1 MKRRL
6 LLCLLAASF
15 MFVLT
20 ACGEKAS
27 SVTEGS
33 REDTTAQ
40 QQIPIENN
48 STLRDFERQA
58 LEVEQKTKE
67 QQRLMREG
75 HPRYQ
80 QALAEGYIDPN
91 DPKLTYQDVKD
102 IIESVTNEIPDDGEL
117 AYIDQEILIMKRIRD
132 IQRYPD
138 LSHEDGNSSYRCEY
152 WPDANTKEERRTC
165 IYIWEDELP
174 SQGYRIVY
182 SVYNDSGERISSEI
196 LYDTTD
202 RWEKWQNPEK
212 ANWLFYGRDKR
223 NGKLP
228 LEETE

>member
-1 MKRRL
+1 MKKRL

-15 MFVLT
+15 MFALT

-67 QQRLMREG
+67 RQRLMREG
-75 HPRYQ
+75 YPRYQ

-102 IIESVTNEIPDDGEL
+102 IIESVTNEIPDDGKF
-117 AYIDQEILIMKRIRD
+117 AYIDQSVAIMERIRN
-132 IQRYPD
+132 IQKCAD
-138 LSHEDGNSSYRCEY
+138 LSHENYNSYWTGEY
-152 WPDANTKEERRTC
+152 WPDANTEEERRTC
-165 IYIWEDELP
+165 IAITEYASIGEGLT
-174 SQGYRIVY
+174 IVY
-182 SVYNDSGERISSEI
+182 RVYDDSGECVSSET
-196 LYDTTD
+196 LYDTVP
-202 RWEKWQNPEK
+202 RWEKWV
-212 ANWLFYGRDKR
+212 ADKSAAELSDSSEQAAESSL
-223 NGKLP
+223 NTA
-228 LEETE
+228 E